1 MEEVPGGCTERK
13 KHVTASL
20 GGQGQA
26 PDPRSGHVQWGEGR
40 PERTGWRPLSK
51 FQGTLQPSPGGN
63 RCQSGQ

>member
-51 FQGTLQPSPGGN
+51 F
-63 RCQSGQ
+63 